1 MKFLFFS
8 FVVVVAFFGRFDPYA
23 NAFRI
28 DTSYKFSEQQMSIGK
43 LKTMYNYMTAMSV
56 CLGAC
61 TCVCGF
67 DVVLVGSR
75 TARLHFNVGLRA
87 RQRVLFPQIGLR
99 IVEGLLSL
107 CLSLRQCCCEVYW

>member
-43 LKTMYNYMTAMSV
+43 LKTMYNSMTSMSV
-56 CLGAC
+56 CLGVC
-61 TCVCGF
+61 TCVRGF
-67 DVVLVGSR
+67 DVVLVVKDVTTTFQRGITSS
-75 TARLHFNVGLRA
+75 TAGAISSDWSTDCGRFAITLPVP
-87 RQRVLFPQIGLR
+87 QTVLL
-99 IVEGLLSL
+99 
-107 CLSLRQCCCEVYW
+107 